1 MKLRKHIRADILRIM
16 YEEVQMGVP
25 VARSMAKHIPEGEMT
40 RPTVAMLISVYRTA
54 KEHEDIQ
61 CGYDQ
66 LLFDSLF
73 PDWLSPLQGAVQEQ
87 PHNFDYEGRFPE
99 GRWLCRT

>member
-40 RPTVAMLISVYRTA
+40 RPTVAHLIKAYEAV
-54 KEHEDIQ
+54 EDPMNDLATQDRIA
-61 CGYDQ
+61 
-66 LLFDSLF
+66 SSIF
-73 PDWLSPLQGAVQEQ
+73 PVWLDPMQGVVQEQ
-87 PHNFDYEGRFPE
+87 PYNYDYEGRFPR
-99 GRWLCRT
+99 GRYVCRT